1 MLDATND
8 SPDTK
13 IFFIILIPEIQKSL
27 ERVGNP
33 EAMTSHTTFGSQL
46 INVYSEVAGYCLM
59 LVAVA

>member
-1 MLDATND
+1 MLDAPND

-46 INVYSEVAGYCLM
+46 INVYPEVAGYCLM
-59 LVAVA
+59 VVAVA